1 MKNIKT
7 IVKTSSKSYPIYIG
21 NNNINI
27 TGNLISKKMPNA
39 KKVCIIVDKN
49 LPSIFLK
56 KLKISLK
63 NYNIKI
69 YKLTVNEKIK
79 NFKIAHRLI

>member
-39 KKVCIIVDKN
+39 KKRVTAAEINCCKN
-49 LPSIFLK
+49 HIAK
-56 KLKISLK
+56 K
-63 NYNIKI
+63 YNCCQK
-69 YKLTVNEKIK
+69 
-79 NFKIAHRLI
+79 